1 MSNKDKEIINTVVE
15 EVKLTEEEQMIKL
28 WNDLGLS
35 YVDFLFNCGGDS
47 MGDTEFEFYDNKD
60 IVNPIEKEVLE
71 DYFDTEI
78 YKNVEFYENSD
89 GHYIGESGI
98 VRIELIKGK
107 FTYSKESKSEFSE
120 EISTRINVKL
130 TDEEIAFLTEYVT
143 EMRENEWNG
152 EQVIYKKDF
161 ILNNEKARLLKGIQ
175 EMFYD
180 EAQGAEF
187 ETSGEIQ
194 DESYTYRSEIEIVN
208 TNEIVLEVS
217 CRAIV
222 YYEEGI

>member
-1 MSNKDKEIINTVVE
+1 MSKKDKEIINTVVE

-47 MGDTEFEFYDNKD
+47 MGDTEFEFYDNKG

-71 DYFDTEI
+71 YYFDTEI
-78 YKNVEFYENSD
+78 YKNVDFYENSD

-98 VRIELIKGK
+98 VRIELNEGK
-107 FTYSKESKSEFSE
+107 FTYSKEAKSEFSE
-120 EISTRINVKL
+120 EISTKINVKL

-175 EMFYD
+175 KMFYD

-217 CRAIV
+217 CRTIV
-222 YYEEGI
+222 SY

>member
-1 MSNKDKEIINTVVE
+1 MSKKDKEIINTVVE

-47 MGDTEFEFYDNKD
+47 MGDTVFEFYDNKG
-60 IVNPIEKEVLE
+60 IVNHIEKKVLE

-78 YKNVEFYENSD
+78 YKNVDFYENSD

-98 VRIELIKGK
+98 VKIELNEGK
-107 FTYSKESKSEFSE
+107 FTYSKEAKSEYSE
-120 EISTRINVKL
+120 EISTTINVKL

-175 EMFYD
+175 KMFYD

-217 CRAIV
+217 CRTIV
-222 YYEEGI
+222 SY

>member
-1 MSNKDKEIINTVVE
+1 MSKKDKEIINTVVE

-47 MGDTEFEFYDNKD
+47 MGDTVFEFYDNKGF
-60 IVNPIEKEVLE
+60 VNPIDKEVLE

-78 YKNVEFYENSD
+78 YKNVDFYENSD

-98 VRIELIKGK
+98 VKIELNEGK
-107 FTYSKESKSEFSE
+107 FTYSKEATSEFSE

-130 TDEEIAFLTEYVT
+130 TDEQIAFLTEYVT
-143 EMRENEWNG
+143 EMRENEWEG

-161 ILNNEKARLLKGIQ
+161 ILNDEKASLLKGIQ

-180 EAQGAEF
+180 EAQDAEF

-222 YYEEGI
+222 YGESI